1 MRRKTKEHIGYA
13 ALNAAF
19 IILCL
24 VTLVP
29 IFYALS
35 VSFSGA
41 GSTLSGDFSFIPED
55 PSLENY
61 RAILF
66 DEPFLLWLK
75 NSLLLLS
82 LIHI

>member
-41 GSTLSGDFSFIPED
+41 GSTLSASSPRTPRWKTTG
-55 PSLENY
+55 PSSSTS
-61 RAILF
+61 
-66 DEPFLLWLK
+66 PFC
-75 NSLLLLS
+75 SG
-82 LIHI
+82 

>member
-1 MRRKTKEHIGYA
+1 MP
-13 ALNAAF
+13 AF

-61 RAILF
+61 RPSSSTS
-66 DEPFLLWLK
+66 PFC
-75 NSLLLLS
+75 SG
-82 LIHI
+82 